1 MPVTSSGAISL
12 EDVQTEFGGSNPIGI
27 EEYYRG
33 GSAVDN
39 ITANAAVPTSGQIQ
53 LDDFYG
59 TREADTFT
67 SSLYDINTNNFWSLA
82 GYSSWTSV
90 PSESWTFA
98 KTTDSYSKSIS
109 VPYNNFAL
117 SVPAVSVYIRSDN
130 ADQGNAQDDWS
141 GIRNIGLAVYN
152 SNGAQVASSRD
163 SYTSYNSETVVT
175 RTIPAL
181 STTLSAGTYYLRW
194 IADIY
199 RNGDDAPVVRFD
211 LVANQTATWV
221 SA

>member
-1 MPVTSSGAISL
+1 MPIQSSGAISL
-12 EDVQTEFGGSNPIGI
+12 EDVQTEFGGSDPIGM

-33 GSAVDN
+33 GSKVDN

-59 TREADTFT
+59 TREAEIFT
-67 SSLYDINTNNFWSLA
+67 SSLYNINTNYFWDLC

-90 PSESWTFA
+90 PGDAWTFA

-117 SVPAVSVYIRSDN
+117 SVPSISVYIRSDN
-130 ADQGNAQDDWS
+130 ADQGNAGDDYS
-141 GIRNIGLAVYN
+141 GIRKIGIAVYN
-152 SNGAQVASSRD
+152 SSGVQVVSSRD
-163 SYTSYNSETVVT
+163 SYTSLDNETVVT

-181 STTLSAGTYYLRW
+181 STTLSAGTYFLRW
-194 IADIY
+194 IADVK

>member
-12 EDVQTEFGGSNPIGI
+12 ADIQAEHGGSDPIGI
-27 EEYYRG
+27 DEYYRG
-33 GSAVDN
+33 GGNVDN
-39 ITANAAVPTSGQIQ
+39 ITPNVAVPTSGPIG

-59 TREADTFT
+59 TRETETFT
-67 SSLYDINTNNFWSLA
+67 GSLYDVSTNFFWSLC
-82 GYSSWTSV
+82 GYGNWTSV
-90 PSESWTFA
+90 PNERWTFA
-98 KTTDSYSKSIS
+98 KTTNNYSKSIS
-109 VPYNNFAL
+109 VPYSNFAL
-117 SVPAVSVYIRSDN
+117 SVPAINVYIRSDN

-163 SYTSYNSETVVT
+163 SYTSYNSETTVT